1 MVNIWKR
8 QVSKNMKSLEEKA
21 RKEQEKRG
29 IAFRCLIDHPEYISI
44 IKKKYTDD
52 DMLIRLIE
60 NDPEIFSNIHNP
72 SDKVIR
78 AALEADG
85 ANLAYIKKKKRKT
98 LPHEFFMLAVQ
109 SNPIAAVEYIP
120 KECIPESVKQ
130 MLFTSDPDI
139 ILKNKLELSEDFLL
153 NEIKANPN
161 LIKYV
166 TNPSD
171 NLKCAALSE
180 DPNVALYYEELSP
193 RMMDIIDEKYP
204 NLKSLLP
211 NYSRK

>member
-1 MVNIWKR
+1 MKGQVNET
-8 QVSKNMKSLEEKA
+8 MKSLEEKA
-21 RKEQEKRG
+21 HREQEKRG
-29 IAFRCLIDHPEYISI
+29 IAFRCLVDHPEYICIVKS
-44 IKKKYTDD
+44 KYTDD

-60 NDPEIFSNIHNP
+60 TDPEIFKNIRHP

-78 AALEADG
+78 AALEVDG

-98 LPHEFFMLAVQ
+98 LPAEFFMLAMQ
-109 SNPIAAVEYIP
+109 SNPVGAIEFIP
-120 KECIPESVKQ
+120 KNCIPESVKQ
-130 MLFTSDPDI
+130 KLFASDPDI

-153 NEIKANPN
+153 NEIKENPN
-161 LIKYV
+161 LIKFV

-171 NLKCAALSE
+171 DLKCAALSE

-204 NLKSLLP
+204 NLKSSLP
-211 NYSRK
+211 NYHRK

>member
-1 MVNIWKR
+1 
-8 QVSKNMKSLEEKA
+8 MKTVEEKA
-21 RKEQEKRG
+21 RKEQERRG
-29 IAFRCLIDHPEYISI
+29 IAFRCLMDHPEYIGI

-60 NDPEIFSNIHNP
+60 NDPEIFKNIHDP
-72 SDKVIR
+72 SDRVIR

-85 ANLAYIKKKKRKT
+85 ANLAYIKKKKRKD

-120 KECIPESVKQ
+120 KEYIPESVKQ
-130 MLFTSDPDI
+130 KLFASDPSV
-139 ILKNKLELSEDFLL
+139 ILKNKLELSEDFLMS
-153 NEIKANPN
+153 EIKSNPN

-166 TNPSD
+166 TNPTD
-171 NLKCAALSE
+171 DLKCAALSE
-180 DPNVALYYEELSP
+180 DPNVALYYDELSP

-204 NLKSLLP
+204 NLKTLLP